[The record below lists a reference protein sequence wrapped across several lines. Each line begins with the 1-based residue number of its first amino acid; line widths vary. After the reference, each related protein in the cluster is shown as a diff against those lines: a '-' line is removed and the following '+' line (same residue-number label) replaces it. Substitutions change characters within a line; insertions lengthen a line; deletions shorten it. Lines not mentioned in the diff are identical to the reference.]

1 MRAHRIYG
9 LRVFYLLRLDNHTM
23 GAKIPLFAV
32 QHMCLVQKFYVFW
45 VILPYKAL
53 DVLF

>member
-1 MRAHRIYG
+1 MRARRIYG
-9 LRVFYLLRLDNHTM
+9 LRVFHLLRLYNHTM

-45 VILPYKAL
+45 AILLYKAL